1 MWYLHIMLE
10 KAIRIVMSQLS
21 QSEKLA
27 QFEEFFSI
35 AHSFNVN
42 VNPLVS
48 PVSEETFESLIP
60 VPFLLS
66 SDNASIDQSALRSI
80 QSMRGVSNQLTDYLQ
95 HQSRKIDLL
104 VGYILQQHDDIDAR
118 AKGVLF
124 GGSGIKFT
132 SESSFELGQLIELKI
147 FLDVENVA
155 IYSHAEIIDA
165 EQSETGTIYTVIFQ
179 QIREVD
185 QDILVRASLH
195 IPGKRVT
202 IISKAAK
209 TIATRLINT
218 SHDKK

>member
-48 PVSEETFESLIP
+48 PVSEETFEGLIP

-80 QSMRGVSNQLTDYLQ
+80 QSLRGVSNQLTDYLQ

-195 IPGKRVT
+195 IQ
-202 IISKAAK
+202 AK
-209 TIATRLINT
+209 ELQSLAKQRRQ
-218 SHDKK
+218 SPQD

>member
-1 MWYLHIMLE
+1 MLE

-118 AKGVLF
+118 AKGMLF

-155 IYSHAEIIDA
+155 IYSHAEIIDT
-165 EQSETGTIYTVIFQ
+165 EQSEAGTIYTVIFQ

-195 IPGKRVT
+195 IQ
-202 IISKAAK
+202 AK
-209 TIATRLINT
+209 ELQSLAKQRRQ
-218 SHDKK
+218 SPQD

>member
-132 SESSFELGQLIELKI
+132 TESSFELGQLIELKI

-195 IPGKRVT
+195 IQ
-202 IISKAAK
+202 AK
-209 TIATRLINT
+209 ELQSLAKQRRQ
-218 SHDKK
+218 SPQD

>member
-155 IYSHAEIIDA
+155 IYSHAEIIDI

-195 IPGKRVT
+195 IQ
-202 IISKAAK
+202 AK
-209 TIATRLINT
+209 ELQSLAKQRRQ
-218 SHDKK
+218 SPQD

>member
-118 AKGVLF
+118 AKGMLF

-155 IYSHAEIIDA
+155 IYSHAEIIDT
-165 EQSETGTIYTVIFQ
+165 EQSEAGTIYTVIFQ

-195 IPGKRVT
+195 IQ
-202 IISKAAK
+202 AK
-209 TIATRLINT
+209 ELQSLAKQRRQ
-218 SHDKK
+218 SPQD

>member
-48 PVSEETFESLIP
+48 PVSEETFEGLIP

-80 QSMRGVSNQLTDYLQ
+80 QSLRGVSNQLTDYLQ

-165 EQSETGTIYTVIFQ
+165 EQSETGMIYTVIFQ

-195 IPGKRVT
+195 IQ
-202 IISKAAK
+202 AK
-209 TIATRLINT
+209 ELQSLAKQRRQ
-218 SHDKK
+218 SPQD

>member
-195 IPGKRVT
+195 IQ
-202 IISKAAK
+202 AK
-209 TIATRLINT
+209 ELQSLAKQRRQ
-218 SHDKK
+218 SPQD